1 MCEVPPH
8 APYITSRTR
17 GTPTRSAYHVTQTCL
32 IFHCRLL
39 QLSCPTH
46 RMPKKIPLDDVVEL
60 RRSKRIQTTRQV
72 QMDRSMAQ
80 ELARELAVVSPPMPA
95 LEPMPEP
102 CNSRWEPRL
111 DDLEARVDQALNQS
125 RAHRVQID
133 EMEAKQQE
141 QWNDDET
148 EDEMEWH
155 ALPSAVYSPTP
166 GDYSPAPYSLPPV
179 YSPTPGSYSP
189 APADATVH
197 TNAMPPPYNL
207 TEQPHTRTSTCSA
220 CDTTHQTILQTLQ
233 SCVAF

>member
-1 MCEVPPH
+1 
-8 APYITSRTR
+8 
-17 GTPTRSAYHVTQTCL
+17 
-32 IFHCRLL
+32 
-39 QLSCPTH
+39 
-46 RMPKKIPLDDVVEL
+46 
-60 RRSKRIQTTRQV
+60 
-72 QMDRSMAQ
+72 MDRSMAQ